1 MSSWSPPETRTRLG
15 ASHARKGSV
24 CQDASDWLSVSDRSG
39 RPVQLMA
46 VADGHGGQRYTR
58 SEVGSALACQLALE
72 RLARQLEQWS
82 SGGADAS
89 QRWLAWLRDVFPREL
104 HQRWLEA
111 VEQHWRQEAAG
122 DAGDF
127 SPLPY
132 GTTLAVVVMTPGWW
146 GHTGLGDWDLVRL
159 EPGGTAE
166 LLSEEA
172 EPEQGG
178 GEATFS
184 LCLSHAYRHFAGRTA
199 VYPLTPQQPA
209 FSLLLSTDGVRK
221 SCSTDADFFT
231 IADYLCGKADLE
243 ADLDADL
250 DRISSQGSGDDVSVA
265 IGRWRG
271 GASSPATPSRP
282 QGRRAAASGAGP
294 LPAPGSTSRPGLP
307 PWISLA
313 GVGLLLAGGGL
324 AAAWFGLGW
333 RPPASLES
341 LLGRPSSPQPPPPP
355 PGPEPPAAGAH
366 ERDGPT
372 VRSARAHRRPA
383 QQLRQAG
390 LHHPP
395 CRSQPAPPAAG
406 PGDRR
411 QRDRPDQPRAD
422 RSPGG
427 LGDGAGHQRRPAA
440 TAGGLPGAQPGAGGR
455 PDALGSAAR
464 QCRHQFTQSLS
475 AQPCIVL
482 RV

>member
-1 MSSWSPPETRTRLG
+1 MSSWSPPETRTRTG

-24 CQDASDWLSVSDRSG
+24 CQDASDWRTVSDRSG

-46 VADGHGGQRYTR
+46 VADGHGGLRYTR

-82 SGGADAS
+82 SGDADAS

-111 VEQHWRQEAAG
+111 VEHHWRQEAAG

-184 LCLSHAYRHFAGRTA
+184 LCLSNAYRHFAGRTA
-199 VYPLTPQQPA
+199 VYPLTPQRPA

-282 QGRRAAASGAGP
+282 QGRPAAASRPGP

-333 RPPASLES
+333 RPPSSLER
-341 LLGRPSSPQPPPPP
+341 LLGRPTPQPPPPP
-355 PGPEPPAAGAH
+355 PALSPQLQALTSVTAQLCAQPERIDDLLNNYGK
-366 ERDGPT
+366 
-372 VRSARAHRRPA
+372 RAYTT
-383 QQLRQAG
+383 L
-390 LHHPP
+390 
-395 CRSQPAPPAAG
+395 
-406 PGDRR
+406 
-411 QRDRPDQPRAD
+411 RAD
-422 RSPGG
+422 PS
-427 LGDGAGHQRRPAA
+427 QRRRLLDLA
-440 TAGGLPGAQPGAGGR
+440 TGASEAGQISPRQIEALVAWVMVPGASADQLQRLEACPELSQELEA
-455 PDALGSAAR
+455 ALTRWAAPQGTSAASSPNR
-464 QCRHQFTQSLS
+464 
-475 AQPCIVL
+475 
-482 RV
+482 